1 MVKSLRTSVSTMRGT
16 GDECG
21 DLAVG
26 GLLHCAPAEVTGQMQ
41 RYCRALLQE

>member
-1 MVKSLRTSVSTMRGT
+1 MVKSLRTPVSTMRGT

-26 GLLHCAPAEVTGQMQ
+26 GLLHCTPAEVTGQVQ
-41 RYCRALLQE
+41 RSRRALLQE